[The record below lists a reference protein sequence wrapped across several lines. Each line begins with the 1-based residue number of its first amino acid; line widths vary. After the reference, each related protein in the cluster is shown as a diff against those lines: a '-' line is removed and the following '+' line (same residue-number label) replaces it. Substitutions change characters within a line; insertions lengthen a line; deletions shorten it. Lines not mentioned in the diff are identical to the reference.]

1 MKKLL
6 LLLIIPFLS
15 FGQVNF
21 TFTATES
28 ASIKNLF
35 MKPVGQGGNKP
46 VMIID
51 KDGDIIFSA
60 NLEMKGWDW
69 KVNLNNHITYYDR
82 QASSWHVVDSL
93 FNTVDTVFAQNG
105 YTADNHDFLALPNGN
120 YVLFCYDNQIFP
132 MDSIVDGGNPNAMV
146 EGLIIQEL
154 NSEHEVVFE
163 WKSWDHFNITDNTYI
178 DLTSSSIPF
187 IHTNAIDIDY
197 DGHFLIS
204 SRNLDEITKI
214 HRTTGDIIW
223 RWGGSQNEFE
233 FINDYP
239 FTHQHCIKSLGNNKY
254 LLFDNGN
261 FSSNYTDNP
270 NISRAVEYEL
280 DLELMTATNTWE
292 FIHPD
297 SLFSP
302 SISSVQRLENG
313 NTLVNFGNLSLLDRG
328 AVITE
333 VTPSNEIVFE
343 LELDPPSE
351 ETGSSNIYCANK
363 FDWFFDQ
370 SIIGCNNTNA
380 CNFNINLINNKMYCA
395 FPGDSCELFISGELM
410 SGILDE
416 NCDCVSNNT
425 SIIEIPGDKKL
436 LYQFD
441 LLGKDNQE
449 KLVQLYIYDDGS
461 VEKKYLIR

>member
-1 MKKLL
+1 MKKFILL
-6 LLLIIPFLS
+6 LTIPLLCFSQI
-15 FGQVNF
+15 NF
-21 TFTATES
+21 TFTTTES

-35 MKPVGQGGNKP
+35 IKPVGQGGNKP

-51 KDGDIIFSA
+51 KDGDIIFSE
-60 NLEMKGWDW
+60 NLGMKGWDW

-82 QASSWHVVDSL
+82 QANSWHVVDSL

-132 MDSIVDGGNPNAMV
+132 MDSIVDGGNPNALV
-146 EGLIIQEL
+146 EGLVIQEL
-154 NSEHEVVFE
+154 NSEHEVIFE
-163 WKSWDHFNITDNTYI
+163 WKSWDHFNVTDNTYL
-178 DLTSSSIPF
+178 DLTSSSIQF

-261 FSSNYTDNP
+261 FSSNYTGNP

-280 DLELMTATNTWE
+280 DLELMIATKTWE

-351 ETGSSNIYCANK
+351 QNGSSNIYCANK

-370 SIIGCNNTNA
+370 SIVGCNNTNA
-380 CNFNINLINNKMYCA
+380 CNFNINLINNEMYCD
-395 FPGDSCELFISGELM
+395 FPGDNCELFISGELM

-416 NCDCVSNNT
+416 NCDCVSNNSFISET
-425 SIIEIPGDKKL
+425 PGVKKL

-441 LLGKDNQE
+441 LLGKENPE
-449 KLVQLYIYDDGS
+449 KKFQLLIYDDGS
-461 VEKKYLIR
+461 VEKNYEIE